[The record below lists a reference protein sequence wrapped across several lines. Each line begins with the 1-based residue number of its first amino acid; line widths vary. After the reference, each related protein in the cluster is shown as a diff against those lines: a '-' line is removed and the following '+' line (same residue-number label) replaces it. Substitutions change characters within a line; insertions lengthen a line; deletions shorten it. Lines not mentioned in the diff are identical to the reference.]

1 MLQDYHHLRPG
12 LVKKID
18 DSIAL
23 LRKAEPLAL
32 RYNPSDGF
40 YLAFSGGKDS
50 QCLYHVAQFAGVR
63 FKAHFSPTTVDP
75 PQLIRFIR
83 ATYKDVAFNKVTK
96 SIYQAA
102 VEKKILPTMR
112 VRWCCAEF
120 KEKSGA
126 GNVVLTG
133 VRHQESVKRSKRNE
147 VEVSGHKFSGDVDTF
162 SQWQEQ
168 QIRKKYKHL
177 NQDQFAEAKQT
188 EVRCIGGKDK
198 IIISPLLDW
207 TERDVWDF
215 LNGMQIPHCS
225 LYDNGY
231 RRIGCIL
238 CPMSQ
243 YKHKVREIHDFP
255 YVKEKWLQAIMSIR
269 AGGGTDAPIHYR
281 QTQRWTAVH
290 QHGRQHHVGGA
301 ETHQPRTLGGFSPSP
316 ADNAE
321 VEQGKETERQ
331 IAERIFD
338 WWISGKSYSEWYAD
352 TIQQL
357 KIDFNNN

>member
-1 MLQDYHHLRPG
+1 MLQDYNHLRPG

-23 LRKAEPLAL
+23 LRKAESLAL

-50 QCLYHVAQFAGVR
+50 QCLYHVAQLADVR

-75 PQLIRFIR
+75 PQLISFIR

-133 VRHQESVKRSKRNE
+133 VRHQESAKRSKRNE
-147 VEVSGHKFSGDVDTF
+147 VEVTGHKFSGDIEAF

-168 QIRKKYKHL
+168 RIRKQYKHL

-207 TERDVWDF
+207 TEHDVWDF

-255 YVKEKWLQAIMSIR
+255 YVKEKWLQAIMQIR
-269 AGGGTDAPIHYR
+269 GGGYRRTNTLPSDAAMDCRASTWP
-281 QTQRWTAVH
+281 TTPC
-290 QHGRQHHVGGA
+290 GGQKRINRGLWA
-301 ETHQPRTLGGFSPSP
+301 GFRLALPTMPLSSRANTP
-316 ADNAE
+316 
-321 VEQGKETERQ
+321 
-331 IAERIFD
+331 
-338 WWISGKSYSEWYAD
+338 SGKSQREYSTGGFPASHIPSGMP
-352 TIQQL
+352 TPS
-357 KIDFNNN
+357 NN